1 MKHKIMLVDD
11 AEIANIIMKKIIS
24 FLMLNVDVFDFTN
37 PDEAYEEMK
46 TLNPDLIFLDLN
58 MPWLNGWDYLEKMK
72 KENYNFKVIIVTS
85 STSYVD
91 KERVVEFP
99 NVIDYLEKPVSKEQI
114 LKHINALSADHNYA
128 DLEH

>member
-1 MKHKIMLVDD
+1 MKPKVMLIDD

-24 FLMLNVDVFDFTN
+24 FLMLDVEVFDFTN

-46 TLNPDLIFLDLN
+46 VIQPNLIFLDLN

-72 KENYNFKVIIVTS
+72 KENYNCKVIIVTS

-99 NVIDYLEKPVSKEQI
+99 NIIDYLEKPVTKEQI
-114 LKHINALSADHNYA
+114 LKHLNAVIAEC
-128 DLEH
+128 EHAHA

>member
-114 LKHINALSADHNYA
+114 LKHINALSEDHNYA

>member
-1 MKHKIMLVDD
+1 MLVDD

-114 LKHINALSADHNYA
+114 LKHINALSEDHNYA

>member
-1 MKHKIMLVDD
+1 MLVDD

-58 MPWLNGWDYLEKMK
+58 MPWLNGWDYLERMK

-91 KERVVEFP
+91 KERVVEFS

-114 LKHINALSADHNYA
+114 LKHINALENNYA
-128 DLEH
+128 DLKH